1 MKSVSDYSFHFVNEA
16 ISAELSKEIV
26 KLWTEFA
33 ALQQPEAERRLSE
46 LVLVLKNKSGKV
58 IGVST
63 VVKTLLPQIHN
74 YVYAYRCFILPE
86 FRAPALDTQMIV
98 RTKNHLQEISE
109 LEMDKKC
116 VGIMVIV
123 QNETLKSQWRQA
135 VWLGADMIFIGNTP
149 QGHHIRVGYFKNARI

>member
-1 MKSVSDYSFHFVNEA
+1 MKSVSDYSFHFINEA
-16 ISAELSKEIV
+16 IPAELSAEIV

-33 ALQQPEAERRLSE
+33 VLQQPEAERRLSE

-74 YVYAYRCFILPE
+74 YVYAYRYFILPE
-86 FRAPALDTQMIV
+86 FRAPTLDTQMIV
-98 RTKNHLQEISE
+98 RTKNHLQEISA
-109 LEMDKKC
+109 LETDKKC

-123 QNETLKSQWRQA
+123 QNEKLKAQWRQA
-135 VWLGADMIFIGNTP
+135 VWLGADMIFMGNTP
-149 QGHHIRVGYFKNARI
+149 QGHHVRVGYFKHARI